1 MSNLFTILLLA
12 VVGGII
18 GWITNILAIK
28 LMFRPINPIKIPLL
42 NMEILGLIPKRKKE
56 IAKNI
61 GEVVANDLL
70 SIDDL
75 LNDALDD
82 DSKNKITEHI
92 KSKARNI
99 ANEKLDFIPAP
110 FRMMVSPYIDDI
122 INKEISGAVENI
134 GEDIIT
140 MAKNKINI
148 QQIVE
153 EKVNELDLLEL
164 ERIIISVAKKELK
177 HIEILGLVLGGII
190 GLIQGFIVIL
200 L

>member
-12 VVGGII
+12 IVGGII
-18 GWITNILAIK
+18 GWVTNILAIK

-42 NMEILGLIPKRKKE
+42 NIEILGLIPKRKKE
-56 IAKNI
+56 IAKSI
-61 GEVVANDLL
+61 GEVVSNDLL
-70 SIDDL
+70 STDDL
-75 LNDALDD
+75 LNNALDD
-82 DSKNKITEHI
+82 ESKNKITELI

-110 FRMMVSPYIDDI
+110 FRMMASPYIDDI
-122 INKEISGAVENI
+122 INKEIGGAVENI
-134 GEDIIT
+134 SEDIIT

-164 ERIIISVAKKELK
+164 EEIIISVSKKELK

-200 L
+200 I

>member
-12 VVGGII
+12 IVGGII
-18 GWITNILAIK
+18 GWVTNILAIK

-42 NMEILGLIPKRKKE
+42 NIEIIGLIPKRKKE
-56 IAKNI
+56 IAKSI

-70 SIDDL
+70 STDDL
-75 LNDALDD
+75 LNNALDD
-82 DSKNKITEHI
+82 ESKNKITELI

-122 INKEISGAVENI
+122 INNEIGGAVENI
-134 GEDIIT
+134 SEDIIT

-164 ERIIISVAKKELK
+164 EEIIISVSKKELK

-200 L
+200 I

>member
-12 VVGGII
+12 IVGGII

-42 NMEILGLIPKRKKE
+42 NIEILGLIPKRKKE
-56 IAKNI
+56 IAKSI

-70 SIDDL
+70 STDDL
-75 LNDALDD
+75 LNNALDD
-82 DSKNKITEHI
+82 ESKNKITEII

-110 FRMMVSPYIDDI
+110 FRMMASPYIDDI
-122 INKEISGAVENI
+122 INKEIGGAVENI
-134 GEDIIT
+134 SEDIIT

-190 GLIQGFIVIL
+190 GLIQGFIVVLI
-200 L
+200 